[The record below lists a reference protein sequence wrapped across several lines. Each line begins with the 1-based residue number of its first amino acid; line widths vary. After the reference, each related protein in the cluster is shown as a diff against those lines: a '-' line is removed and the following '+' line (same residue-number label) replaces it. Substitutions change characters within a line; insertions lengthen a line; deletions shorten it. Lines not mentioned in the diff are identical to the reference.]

1 MKWVKA
7 LIRKCIIDRISE
19 YLLQKTTKYQN
30 KEIMKQVNE
39 FAPIVGTTSFRK
51 KKGGGSWRT
60 GELLKFPP
68 KKDIQIFFTKRGE
81 LVKYGGC
88 FRKG

>member
-19 YLLQKTTKYQN
+19 YLLQNTTKYQN

-51 KKGGGSWRT
+51 KKGGG
-60 GELLKFPP
+60 G
-68 KKDIQIFFTKRGE
+68 
-81 LVKYGGC
+81 VGGRVS
-88 FRKG
+88 F

>member
-19 YLLQKTTKYQN
+19 YLLQNTTKYQN

-51 KKGGGSWRT
+51 KKGGG
-60 GELLKFPP
+60 ELEDGWAFKISP
-68 KKDIQIFFTKRGE
+68 KKGHSDFFHK
-81 LVKYGGC
+81 KGGVG
-88 FRKG
+88 KIWVLL

>member
-19 YLLQKTTKYQN
+19 YLLQNTTKYQN

-51 KKGGGSWRT
+51 KKGGG
-60 GELLKFPP
+60 
-68 KKDIQIFFTKRGE
+68 
-81 LVKYGGC
+81 GGGVGGRVS
-88 FRKG
+88 F

>member
-19 YLLQKTTKYQN
+19 YLLQNTTKYQN

-39 FAPIVGTTSFRK
+39 FTPIVGTTSFRK
-51 KKGGGSWRT
+51 KKGGGGLGDGWAFKIS
-60 GELLKFPP
+60 P
-68 KKDIQIFFTKRGE
+68 KKGHSDFFHK
-81 LVKYGGC
+81 KGGVGKIWVL
-88 FRKG
+88 F